1 MEDNICGRNVC
12 VLCTSECQGEWGEDA
27 HMIGFGGLSIA
38 RNNTGHLKG
47 RFLSDQST
55 GLKQII
61 FTLLDKPVQLLVNA
75 NV

>member
-1 MEDNICGRNVC
+1 
-12 VLCTSECQGEWGEDA
+12 
-27 HMIGFGGLSIA
+27 MIGFGGLSIA

-75 NV
+75 SV